1 MQGPAS
7 RSTYAFA
14 CSSPRAHYGR
24 CPCWQSQAVTTHDS
38 YRMLLIRDSTLS
50 YVCPARSWLSAGGVG
65 WPNWISH
72 FGATAWAL
80 EFAPEALSKE
90 PSVTPRSVDFVFRR
104 WLCTCP
110 AGPEKPPVA
119 SFRVGSRNKGVVFLR
134 VTDSPGC
141 PWPP

>member
-1 MQGPAS
+1 MTAS
-7 RSTYAFA
+7 TTTTMIMAATTPTATTQPVRSKRRQRPPTTKYNGARDR
-14 CSSPRAHYGR
+14 RARRHR
-24 CPCWQSQAVTTHDS
+24 NCRAE
-38 YRMLLIRDSTLS
+38 
-50 YVCPARSWLSAGGVG
+50 RSWLSAGGVG